1 MSIASQIRALK
12 AKKSPEQLRVLA
24 QDAERKAR
32 SFGAQLET
40 QRDPATLMD
49 QSFLGQLRAKA
60 KQVQAGVPPR
70 PRTDLGELT
79 ASLRAKGILASPDD
93 PDKVGYVPTP
103 EEVLG
108 EDAEPATPVLVPHR
122 ALDTDCPPAERVLDG
137 AAPEAAAAAPAP
149 AYGPGDLTPE
159 ELAEID
165 RLNPRQPARAP
176 VTAPKAMKGARPL
189 RNPSR

>member
-12 AKKSPEQLRVLA
+12 AKKSAEQLQVLA
-24 QDAERKAR
+24 RDAERRAR

-40 QRDPATLMD
+40 QRDPTTLMD
-49 QSFLGQLRAKA
+49 LSFLGQLRAKA
-60 KQVQAGVPPR
+60 KLAQAGVPPR

-93 PDKVGYVPTP
+93 PEKVGYVPTP

-108 EDAEPATPVLVPHR
+108 EDAEPATTVLLPHR
-122 ALDTDCPPAERVLDG
+122 ALDSDCPPADRVLGG
-137 AAPEAAAAAPAP
+137 AAPEVAPGPAAAAPAP
-149 AYGPGDLTPE
+149 AYAPGDLTPE

-165 RLNPRQPARAP
+165 RLNPRRPAAP
-176 VTAPKAMKGARPL
+176 AKAMKGARPL